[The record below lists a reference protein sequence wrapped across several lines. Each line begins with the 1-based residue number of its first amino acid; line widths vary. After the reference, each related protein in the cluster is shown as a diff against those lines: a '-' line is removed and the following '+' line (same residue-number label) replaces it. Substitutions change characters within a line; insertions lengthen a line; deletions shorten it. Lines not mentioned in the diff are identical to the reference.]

1 MKHKLA
7 GGLQLV
13 VGVLLAVVLG
23 SHAIPSRAVLA
34 DDPVAHTRARP
45 VYQHTLPKLDGTHL
59 TVFLVEVRYGPG
71 ESSPPHSH
79 PCPLIAHVVE
89 GAFRIQIQGE
99 PEAIYKTGESFYEAP
114 NGVHQVST
122 NASDK
127 EPARLLAY
135 FVCDH
140 ETPLSV
146 PVAPNGGSSGESQK

>member
-1 MKHKLA
+1 MTHKLA
-7 GGLQLV
+7 CLLQWAV
-13 VGVLLAVVLG
+13 PGLLAAVVG

-34 DDPVAHTRARP
+34 DDPAAHTRARP
-45 VYQHTLPKLDGTHL
+45 VYQHSLPKLDGMHL
-59 TVFLVEVRYGPG
+59 TVFLVEVKYGPG

-99 PEAIYKTGESFYEAP
+99 PEAIYKAGESFYEAP

-146 PVAPNGGSSGESQK
+146 PVAPNGGSSGGSQK